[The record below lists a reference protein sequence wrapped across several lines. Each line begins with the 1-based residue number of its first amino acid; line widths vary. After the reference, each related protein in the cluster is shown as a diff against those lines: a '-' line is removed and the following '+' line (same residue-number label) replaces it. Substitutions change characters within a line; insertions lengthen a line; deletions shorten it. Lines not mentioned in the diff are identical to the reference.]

1 MRRSRSVTHRS
12 ATKRRLTKRKTQRK
26 RKSGGG
32 LIKTIKAEL
41 QKRKE
46 KKAQKKADEIAAEER
61 YQEAVRQ
68 SIIRSNAREESRNS
82 RGLSSQANIDRS
94 RARDEY
100 DSLMS
105 GRARVY
111 DD

>member
-1 MRRSRSVTHRS
+1 M
-12 ATKRRLTKRKTQRK
+12 
-26 RKSGGG
+26 
-32 LIKTIKAEL
+32 
-41 QKRKE
+41 
-46 KKAQKKADEIAAEER
+46 
-61 YQEAVRQ
+61 
-68 SIIRSNAREESRNS
+68 IRSNAREESRNYS

-100 DSLMS
+100 EYLMS